1 MHQFWAEMVLAI
13 IGIIAGVAF
22 QLNWWAAKGWFES
35 LDHPA
40 SLVWLFRTALLATAV
55 LFGLR
60 AAVRWAV
67 GRLPLPSRIKSNY
80 RKYDTL
86 TYFVFVLLLAGAG
99 GINQLSIPFFY
110 IIGFAFLVAQFLLA
124 FVLLKNTEEGE
135 RFFLSL
141 GWLCLLFLLSGVAA
155 LMYQIVWQRVLFAAY
170 GVNIESVTIIVSIF
184 MFGLGVGSLVG
195 GILSK
200 KFPSHLPQLFV
211 LCEVAIGCFGIASLS
226 LINWV
231 TDATVYGSLL
241 EISLVT
247 YGLLCVP
254 TIFMGATLPIL
265 VSHLNRYYKHIGKS
279 VGTLYFFNT
288 IGSAV
293 ASLVTVDV
301 LFRFMGQR
309 STVFIAAMFNFL
321 VAILVFAYC
330 RKLPRH
336 GANVEMATE
345 LPSHDQGK
353 SINSISYS
361 LTLLL
366 AGGAGYVSLSQEIV
380 WMRAI
385 SYATGGV
392 PHVFGHILGFF
403 LFGVAAGAL
412 VGKKVC
418 IKNNIR
424 PLTFIAWMFLATA
437 LFYYLSIPIS
447 SFVIAASWR
456 AGMVVSYLT
465 VAMTAFLL
473 GSIFPVLCHFGIRS
487 DAAVGLSLS
496 GIYVANILGST
507 AGPLI
512 TGFVL
517 MNYWTMEQ
525 IILYLS
531 VLSLVMAAWIGLLGA
546 QGMKARVVVLS
557 GALGT
562 VAALFVLQDGLY
574 QRVLERLQFVKVD
587 SIHNGFKYVVQ
598 NRSGIITVIPKE
610 NGDIIFGGGVY
621 EGYFNIDPVV
631 NSNGIRRAYML
642 AALHSNPQE
651 VLQIGAGSGS
661 HTWVIAAYPGVKKL
675 TTVEINPGH
684 LELVK
689 QYPDHRSILSNPK
702 ISYYFDDGRRWLRRH
717 PEAKFDFIFMN
728 TTFHWRSNAT
738 NLLSREFL
746 ELCRDHLK
754 EGGVL
759 YYNFNTAED
768 SVFTAASVFKY
779 VTTYGGYV
787 AASDRSFDMR
797 AEEKRRNLL
806 KFRDG
811 SRVILDGGD
820 PALHTLLEEMVVSD
834 LGDKGE
840 EIRRRADLRLI
851 TEDNMLTEFKSSK
864 HPIADLY
871 RWYDP
876 RASWK
881 NFGGILTFLRE

>member
-1 MHQFWAEMVLAI
+1 MHKFWAEMVLAI
-13 IGIIAGVAF
+13 IGVIAGAAF

-35 LDHPA
+35 LNHPA
-40 SLVWLFRTALLATAV
+40 SLVWLLRTALLVTVA

-60 AAVRWAV
+60 TALRWAV
-67 GRLPLPSRIKSNY
+67 GRLPLPSRIKSSY
-80 RKYDTL
+80 RNYDTL
-86 TYFVFVLLLAGAG
+86 TYSVFLLFLAGAA

-110 IIGFAFLVAQFLLA
+110 ILGFAFLGAQLLLA

-141 GWLCLLFLLSGVAA
+141 GWLSLLFLLSGVAA
-155 LMYQIVWQRVLFAAY
+155 LMYQVVWQRVLFAAY
-170 GVNIESVTIIVSIF
+170 GVNIESVTVIVSIF

-200 KFPSHLPQLFV
+200 KFPSHLPQLFI
-211 LCEVAIGCFGIASLS
+211 LCEIAIGCFGLGSLS

-231 TDATVYGSLL
+231 ADATVYGSLL

-254 TIFMGATLPIL
+254 TVFMGATLPIL
-265 VSHLNRYYKHIGKS
+265 VSYLHRYYQHVGKS

-288 IGSAV
+288 VGSAI
-293 ASLVTVDV
+293 AALLTVDV
-301 LFRFMGQR
+301 LFRFLGQQ
-309 STVFIAAMFNFL
+309 STVFVAAMFNFV
-321 VAILVFAYC
+321 VAILVVAYC
-330 RKLPRH
+330 RKLRFH
-336 GANVEMATE
+336 GVKVNGAPHS
-345 LPSHDQGK
+345 PSHETRKGVPFV
-353 SINSISYS
+353 SYC
-361 LTLLL
+361 LTLVL
-366 AGGAGYVSLSQEIV
+366 AAGAGYVSLSQEIV
-380 WMRAI
+380 WMRII

-392 PHVFGHILGFF
+392 PHVFGHVLGFF
-403 LFGVAAGAL
+403 LFGVAGGAL
-412 VGKKVC
+412 AGKKLCVENK
-418 IKNNIR
+418 IH
-424 PLTFIAWMFLATA
+424 PLTLIAWMFLASG
-437 LFYYLSIPIS
+437 LFYYLSIPLAGVV
-447 SFVIAASWR
+447 FATSWR
-456 AGMVVSYLT
+456 AGMLLSYFT
-465 VAMTAFLL
+465 VAVVAFLL
-473 GSIFPVLCHFGIRS
+473 GSIFPVLCHYSIRS
-487 DAAVGLSLS
+487 NAAVGLSLS
-496 GIYVANILGST
+496 GIYMANILGAT

-517 MNYWTMEQ
+517 MNFLTLEQ
-525 IILYLS
+525 IILYLT
-531 VLSLVMAAWIGLLGA
+531 VLSLGTAGWVGLLGA
-546 QGMKARVVVLS
+546 RRAHATVVTLGS
-557 GALGT
+557 ALAT
-562 VAALFVLQDGLY
+562 VAALFFLQDALY
-574 QRVLERLQFVKVD
+574 ERVLANLQFVKVD
-587 SIHNGFKYVVQ
+587 SMHNGFKYVVQ

-610 NGDIIFGGGVY
+610 NGDLIFGGGAY

-642 AALHSNPQE
+642 AALHPNPQE

-684 LELVK
+684 LELIQK
-689 QYPDHRSILSNPK
+689 YPDHRSILSNPK

-717 PEAKFDFIFMN
+717 PSAKFDFIFMN

-754 EGGVL
+754 EGGVF

-768 SVFTAASVFKY
+768 SLFTAASVFKY

-787 AASDRSFDMR
+787 AASDRPFDMR

-811 SRVILDGGD
+811 RRVILDGGD
-820 PALHTLLEEMVVSD
+820 PAVHNLLEEMVGSD
-834 LGDKGE
+834 LRDKSE
-840 EIRRRADLRLI
+840 QIRRRADLRVI
-851 TEDNMLTEFKSSK
+851 TEDNMLTEFKNAK

-876 RASWK
+876 HASWK
-881 NFGGILTFLRE
+881 NFTRIFAFLRE